1 MKKNIFFTLA
11 ITALAANVFAANFG
25 AIAVD
30 RIDGFVYGYS
40 IDQPS
45 VEQARARAFDEC
57 SKQGGDC
64 VVELEF
70 SGDNRC
76 GSYRTIDSSAG
87 SAYGW
92 GKAANRKI
100 AGEKA
105 RTECEQRAN
114 GHSCSNHVWA
124 CNSEENRHAAE
135 PEREES
141 ADFDRNAI
149 GHAVTYHYDNEGQWA
164 GKFRIGEIV
173 QTRIEGSGSTIY
185 AHVKYKYLPLP
196 GNNRSSGFDQRI
208 FTINTDNDSYNVI
221 HMDVYMS
228 GSL

>member
-11 ITALAANVFAANFG
+11 ITALAVNVFAANFG

-30 RIDGFVYGYS
+30 RTDGFVYGYS
-40 IDQPS
+40 MDQPS
-45 VEQARARAFDEC
+45 IEQARARALDEC

-64 VVELEF
+64 DVELEL

-105 RTECEQRAN
+105 RAECEKHAN

-124 CNSEENRHAAE
+124 CNSEEDSHETA
-135 PEREES
+135 PEES
-141 ADFDRNAI
+141 TDIDRNAI
-149 GHAVTYHYDNEGQWA
+149 GQAVTYHYDNEGQWA

-173 QTRIEGSGSTIY
+173 QMRIEGSGSTIY

-196 GNNRSSGFDQRI
+196 GNERSSGFDQRI
-208 FTINTDNDSYNVI
+208 FTINIDNGSYDVI
-221 HMDVYMS
+221 HMDDYMS
-228 GSL
+228 GRF